1 MIKGRINSI
10 QSLGALDG
18 PGIRFVVFMQGCNLS
33 CGCCHNP
40 ETWSIDGGDE
50 YAPSEI
56 FEKAKRFRPYYGS
69 KGGITVSGGEPLL
82 QADFVFELFEM
93 CHKEGINTCLDTS
106 GSIINDDIVKVLS
119 VTDRVLL
126 DIKYDNDQ
134 DYLKYV
140 GCSIEKPM
148 SFLKLIDTM
157 KIPTTLRNVVIPT
170 LNDNEKSIR
179 FLNSLAE
186 KFKCVDKIELLP
198 FKKICKVKYDDMN
211 IEFRFDHISE
221 PSRELMQRLNSKIIL
236 RLNL

>member
-1 MIKGRINSI
+1 
-10 QSLGALDG
+10 
-18 PGIRFVVFMQGCNLS
+18 
-33 CGCCHNP
+33 
-40 ETWSIDGGDE
+40 
-50 YAPSEI
+50 
-56 FEKAKRFRPYYGS
+56 
-69 KGGITVSGGEPLL
+69 
-82 QADFVFELFEM
+82 M